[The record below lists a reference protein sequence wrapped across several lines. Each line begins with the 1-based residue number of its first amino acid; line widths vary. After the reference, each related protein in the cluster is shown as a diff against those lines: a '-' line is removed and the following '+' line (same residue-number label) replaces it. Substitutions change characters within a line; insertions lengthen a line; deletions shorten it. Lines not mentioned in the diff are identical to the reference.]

1 MGILDWLKPRPPL
14 YSGGSGETMED
25 AIVIN
30 ARNTPAGVAAEYR
43 YVSDRY
49 GRLDADWTLVLQAL
63 QMPEDG
69 RVYDVLRARLKNGEV
84 KEFYF
89 DITSFYGS
97 F

>member
-25 AIVIN
+25 AVIIN
-30 ARNTPAGVAAEYR
+30 ARNTPSGVAAEYR

-49 GRLDADWTLVLQAL
+49 GRQDADWTPELQAL
-63 QMPEDG
+63 QKPEDG
-69 RVYDVLRARLKNGEV
+69 RVYDMLRVRLKNGEV

-89 DITSFYGS
+89 DISSFYGR